1 VKKVLFIVPHL
12 STGGLPQ
19 YTLSLI
25 KKIMNDVDVYCIEY
39 SMIADIFVV
48 QRKQIVNLLGD
59 KFYSLRKEKEELDK
73 IIKKINPDIVHLQEM
88 PEFFM
93 DRTVANKLY
102 SIDRNYT
109 IIETSHDSSFD
120 YTRKLYFPDHLA
132 LISEYQIQNFSK
144 LNIPI
149 TILEA
154 DIEYKERQNREEGL
168 VKLGLDPNIK
178 HVLNVGLFTPRK
190 NQAEIFEYAKR

>member
-25 KKIMNDVDVYCIEY
+25 KKIKDEVDVYCIEY

-48 QRKQIVNLLGD
+48 QRKQIVNLLGN
-59 KFYSLRKEKEELDK
+59 KFYSLKNEKTELNK
-73 IIKKINPDIVHLQEM
+73 IIKEINPDIVHLQEM

-93 DRTVANKLY
+93 DRFVANKLY
-102 SIDRNYT
+102 SIEREYK

-120 YTRKLYFPDHLA
+120 YTKKLYFPD
-132 LISEYQIQNFSK
+132 
-144 LNIPI
+144 
-149 TILEA
+149 
-154 DIEYKERQNREEGL
+154 
-168 VKLGLDPNIK
+168 
-178 HVLNVGLFTPRK
+178 
-190 NQAEIFEYAKR
+190 